1 MTILYSF
8 VPELFTGLGRKSNE
22 AGVCVCVC
30 VCVVG
35 CISMAFLYM
44 CGGFSVSGRA
54 IMCWREVHECQHVA
68 RLETGG
74 LAIKTKP
81 RRRLMSECH
90 FS

>member
-1 MTILYSF
+1 MC
-8 VPELFTGLGRKSNE
+8 
-22 AGVCVCVC
+22 VCVCVC

-54 IMCWREVHECQHVA
+54 VMCWREVHECQNVA
-68 RLETGG
+68 SLETRGM
-74 LAIKTKP
+74 AMKRKP